1 MDDLVQYEF
10 MEEVHQELFD
20 GSTSGKTL
28 KDAGIDFDQRLN
40 LFYGKT
46 YQNEISGFT
55 FGVKSREQLFQ
66 VFDDFQKL
74 DLKYPGVDFYGTF
87 FNNLIIKGNT
97 AILIRIEPTMD
108 YIDQMTDSL
117 WYARGNEM
125 PYELFDVEE
134 SGFE

>member
-1 MDDLVQYEF
+1 MDDLVNYEF

-40 LFYGKT
+40 LFYGKS

-55 FGVKSREQLFQ
+55 FGVKNKAQLFE

-74 DLKYPGVDFYGTF
+74 DMGFPGLETYGTF
-87 FNNLIIKGNT
+87 FNNLIIKGNS
-97 AILIRIEPTMD
+97 AILVRIEPTMD
-108 YIDQMTDSL
+108 YIDQITDSL
-117 WYARGNEM
+117 WFERGNEM
-125 PYELFDVEE
+125 PYELYD
-134 SGFE
+134 